1 MKIFT
6 DTEEMTHEDYLRV
19 TIRSQG
25 SQSFKGFLV
34 KAVEV
39 LNTDTQCKIEYLTLR
54 IDTLTANMFQH
65 MLACLPWAH
74 GIFHSAQFQM
84 YKVTPP
90 SMWLVMEFIKEQSLI
105 LMQIKIRYIVETI

>member
-39 LNTDTQCKIEYLTLR
+39 LNTDTQCNKEYFTLWL
-54 IDTLTANMFQH
+54 DTLTANIFQH
-65 MLACLPWAH
+65 MLACLQWAL
-74 GIFHSAQFQM
+74 GIFHSAQFRM

-90 SMWLVMEFIKEQSLI
+90 SM
-105 LMQIKIRYIVETI
+105 